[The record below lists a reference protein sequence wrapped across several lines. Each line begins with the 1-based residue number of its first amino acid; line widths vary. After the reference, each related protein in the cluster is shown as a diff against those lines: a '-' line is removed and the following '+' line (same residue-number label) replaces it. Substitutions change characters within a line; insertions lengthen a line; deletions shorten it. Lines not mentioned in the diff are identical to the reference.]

1 MANKVKQRNIFC
13 IGDSFVNLPLNDYK
27 VWPEI
32 LAGLFPN
39 DIIFNLGWPGV
50 GTDVS
55 MTTLKMCIDGVYVK
69 NNSLKFTPDVVI
81 FQASDFIRKTY
92 IKEDFPKD
100 YIDNYIS
107 FKNNNYVTWN
117 HTPYEEKFSFRTKS
131 ITMNIGATYDKK
143 HLKYHKKHAENFLHD
158 IRYSWQWREPY
169 KYIFPERDLVYVKH
183 LCKTNGIKLINY
195 THKNVSK
202 ENFTDFSI
210 ENFLGEKTFKYYC
223 VDEGYHFGTEGNTL
237 VANIMKEKI

>member
-1 MANKVKQRNIFC
+1 MANKVNQRNIFC

-55 MTTLKMCIDGVYVK
+55 MTTLKMCIDGVLVK
-69 NNSLKFTPDVVI
+69 DHYRKFTPDVVI
-81 FQASDFIRKTY
+81 FQVSDFVRKTY
-92 IKEDFPKD
+92 IKEDFPRD
-100 YIDNYIS
+100 YVNNYIS

-117 HTPYEEKFSFRTKS
+117 HTPYEEKFSYRAKS
-131 ITMNIGATYDKK
+131 ITMNLGATYDKE
-143 HLKYHKKHAENFLHD
+143 HLKHYKRHAENFLHD
-158 IRYSWQWREPY
+158 IRYSWHMQTPY
-169 KYIFPERDLVYVKH
+169 KYIFPERDIVYIKH
-183 LCKTNGIKLINY
+183 LCETKGIKLINY

-210 ENFLGEKTFKYYC
+210 ENILGKNKFKYYC
-223 VDEGYHFGTEGNTL
+223 VDDGYHFGNEGNTL

>member
-1 MANKVKQRNIFC
+1 MANKVNQRNIFC

-55 MTTLKMCIDGVYVK
+55 ITTLKMCIDGVLVK
-69 NNSLKFTPDVVI
+69 DHSRKFTPDIVI
-81 FQASDFIRKTY
+81 FQASDFERKTY
-92 IKEDFPKD
+92 IKEDFPRD
-100 YIDNYIS
+100 YIDYYIS

-117 HTPYEEKFSFRTKS
+117 HTPYEEKLCYRAKS
-131 ITMNIGATYDKK
+131 ITMNIGAVNDKRN
-143 HLKYHKKHAENFLHD
+143 LKYHKKHAENFLHD
-158 IRYSWQWREPY
+158 IRYSWQWRSPY
-169 KYIFPERDLVYVKH
+169 KYIFPERDIVYVKH
-183 LCKTNGIKLINY
+183 LCKTKGIKLINY

-223 VDEGYHFGTEGNTL
+223 VDDGYHFGTEGNTL